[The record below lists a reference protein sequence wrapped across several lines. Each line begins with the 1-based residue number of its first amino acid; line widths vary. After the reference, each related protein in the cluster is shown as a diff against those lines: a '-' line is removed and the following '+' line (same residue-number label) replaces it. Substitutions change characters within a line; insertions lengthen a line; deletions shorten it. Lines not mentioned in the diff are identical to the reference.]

1 MKALPGQGF
10 RNKPPQRA
18 SSRRSPQSAGFNF
31 TSVNE
36 LPQRSRSINRVERVM
51 SDNLAKISRNSYG
64 FYIWRCSIDLDY
76 YRRGMGMGVKACLGI
91 AAFVLVFGGILAI
104 QFDDWM
110 SFLIVAGCDA
120 VFLLITFVAFKFA
133 LLPNDPKESY
143 EMSDIFVKSG
153 YGKSSVY
160 FHFDKAK
167 VAIFTPKYIELQGRI
182 KKIRVYVPEE
192 DYSFVKGYIMSRLT
206 GECEIRYES

>member
-1 MKALPGQGF
+1 MSWNSCFCTGF
-10 RNKPPQRA
+10 RR
-18 SSRRSPQSAGFNF
+18 
-31 TSVNE
+31 
-36 LPQRSRSINRVERVM
+36 
-51 SDNLAKISRNSYG
+51 D
-64 FYIWRCSIDLDY
+64 
-76 YRRGMGMGVKACLGI
+76 
-91 AAFVLVFGGILAI
+91 LAI
-104 QFDDWM
+104 QYDDWT
-110 SFLIVAGCDA
+110 SFLIVAGSDA

-133 LLPNDPKESY
+133 FLPKDPKENY

-160 FHFDKAK
+160 FDFDKAK

-206 GECEIRYES
+206 GDCEIRYVS

>member
-1 MKALPGQGF
+1 
-10 RNKPPQRA
+10 
-18 SSRRSPQSAGFNF
+18 
-31 TSVNE
+31 
-36 LPQRSRSINRVERVM
+36 M
-51 SDNLAKISRNSYG
+51 SDNFAKITRNSYG
-64 FYIWRCSIDLDY
+64 FYTWRCSMDVDY
-76 YRRGMGMGVKACLGI
+76 YRKGMGMGIKACLGI
-91 AAFVLVFGGILAI
+91 AAFILVFGGIMAI

-110 SFLIVAGCDA
+110 YFLIVAGCDA
-120 VFLLITFVAFKFA
+120 VFLLIMFVVFKLA
-133 LLPNDPKESY
+133 LSAEDPQESY

-160 FHFDKAK
+160 FDFDKAK

-206 GECEIRYES
+206 GDCEIRYVS

>member
-1 MKALPGQGF
+1 M
-10 RNKPPQRA
+10 
-18 SSRRSPQSAGFNF
+18 
-31 TSVNE
+31 
-36 LPQRSRSINRVERVM
+36 
-51 SDNLAKISRNSYG
+51 
-64 FYIWRCSIDLDY
+64 DY
-76 YRRGMGMGVKACLGI
+76 YRKGMGMGVKACLGI

-104 QFDDWM
+104 QYDDWT
-110 SFLIVAGCDA
+110 SFLIVAGSDA

-133 LLPNDPKESY
+133 FLPKDPKENY

-160 FHFDKAK
+160 FDFDKAK

-206 GECEIRYES
+206 GDCEIRYVS

>member
-1 MKALPGQGF
+1 
-10 RNKPPQRA
+10 
-18 SSRRSPQSAGFNF
+18 
-31 TSVNE
+31 
-36 LPQRSRSINRVERVM
+36 M
-51 SDNLAKISRNSYG
+51 SDNFAKITRNSYG
-64 FYIWRCSIDLDY
+64 FYTWRCSMDVDY
-76 YRRGMGMGVKACLGI
+76 YRKGMGMGIKACLGI
-91 AAFVLVFGGILAI
+91 AAFILVFGGIMAI

-110 SFLIVAGCDA
+110 YFLIVAGCDA
-120 VFLLITFVAFKFA
+120 VFLLIMFVVFKLA
-133 LLPNDPKESY
+133 LSAEDPQESY

-160 FHFDKAK
+160 IHFEKAK

-192 DYSFVKGYIMSRLT
+192 DYSFVKGYIMNRLT

>member
-1 MKALPGQGF
+1 M
-10 RNKPPQRA
+10 
-18 SSRRSPQSAGFNF
+18 
-31 TSVNE
+31 
-36 LPQRSRSINRVERVM
+36 
-51 SDNLAKISRNSYG
+51 
-64 FYIWRCSIDLDY
+64 DY
-76 YRRGMGMGVKACLGI
+76 YRKGMGMGVKACLGI

-104 QFDDWM
+104 QYDDWT
-110 SFLIVAGCDA
+110 SFLIVAGSDA
-120 VFLLITFVAFKFA
+120 VFLLITFVVFKFA
-133 LLPNDPKESY
+133 FLPKDPKESY

-160 FHFDKAK
+160 FDFDKAK

-206 GECEIRYES
+206 GDCEIRYVS

>member
-1 MKALPGQGF
+1 
-10 RNKPPQRA
+10 
-18 SSRRSPQSAGFNF
+18 
-31 TSVNE
+31 
-36 LPQRSRSINRVERVM
+36 M
-51 SDNLAKISRNSYG
+51 SDNFAKITRNSYG
-64 FYIWRCSIDLDY
+64 FYTWRCSMDVDY
-76 YRRGMGMGVKACLGI
+76 YRKGMGMGIKACLGI
-91 AAFVLVFGGILAI
+91 AAFILVFGGIMAI

-110 SFLIVAGCDA
+110 YFLIVAGCDA
-120 VFLLITFVAFKFA
+120 VFLLIMFVVFKLA
-133 LLPNDPKESY
+133 LSAEDPQESY

-192 DYSFVKGYIMSRLT
+192 DYRM
-206 GECEIRYES
+206 

>member
-1 MKALPGQGF
+1 
-10 RNKPPQRA
+10 
-18 SSRRSPQSAGFNF
+18 
-31 TSVNE
+31 
-36 LPQRSRSINRVERVM
+36 M
-51 SDNLAKISRNSYG
+51 SDNFAKITRNSYG
-64 FYIWRCSIDLDY
+64 FYTWRCSMDVDY
-76 YRRGMGMGVKACLGI
+76 YRKGMGMGIKACLGI
-91 AAFVLVFGGILAI
+91 AAFILVFGGIMAI

-110 SFLIVAGCDA
+110 YFLIVAGCDA
-120 VFLLITFVAFKFA
+120 VFLLIMFVVFKLA
-133 LLPNDPKESY
+133 LSAEDPQESY

>member
-1 MKALPGQGF
+1 
-10 RNKPPQRA
+10 
-18 SSRRSPQSAGFNF
+18 
-31 TSVNE
+31 
-36 LPQRSRSINRVERVM
+36 M
-51 SDNLAKISRNSYG
+51 SDNFAKITRNSYG
-64 FYIWRCSIDLDY
+64 FYTWRCSMDVDY
-76 YRRGMGMGVKACLGI
+76 YRKGMGMGIKACLGI
-91 AAFVLVFGGILAI
+91 AAFILVFGGIMAI

-110 SFLIVAGCDA
+110 YFLIVAGCDA
-120 VFLLITFVAFKFA
+120 VFLLIMFVVFKLA
-133 LLPNDPKESY
+133 LSAEDPQESY

-160 FHFDKAK
+160 FDFDKAK

-192 DYSFVKGYIMSRLT
+192 DYSFVKGYIMNRLT

>member
-1 MKALPGQGF
+1 
-10 RNKPPQRA
+10 
-18 SSRRSPQSAGFNF
+18 
-31 TSVNE
+31 
-36 LPQRSRSINRVERVM
+36 
-51 SDNLAKISRNSYG
+51 
-64 FYIWRCSIDLDY
+64 
-76 YRRGMGMGVKACLGI
+76 MGMGVKACLGI

-104 QFDDWM
+104 QYDDWT
-110 SFLIVAGCDA
+110 SFLIVAGSDA
-120 VFLLITFVAFKFA
+120 VFLLITFVVFKFA
-133 LLPNDPKESY
+133 FLPKDPKESY

-160 FHFDKAK
+160 FDFDKAK

-206 GECEIRYES
+206 GDCEIRYVS